1 MVGNVAFSKLAKMVS
16 LAVAIARSKKVKR
29 ELPNSNQ
36 LAKPLWNLLAN
47 NRKVVYKYTK
57 CIYTKNVT

>member
-1 MVGNVAFSKLAKMVS
+1 MVKPIGNTGIIGNVAFSKLAKVVS

-36 LAKPLWNLLAN
+36 MAKPL
-47 NRKVVYKYTK
+47 
-57 CIYTKNVT
+57 